1 VGEELAAMPE
11 VAEASGMLQGWS
23 QTEGE
28 PFFFVF
34 GYPTD
39 SFILQRFRLKAG
51 VSLDSRE
58 LHSLRGRPV
67 LLGSAAAEVL
77 DKTVGDSLRL
87 SGSIFRVVGIF
98 ETGQAFED
106 SGAVMELSDAQALVG
121 KSRQVNLFY
130 IRLKDPDLQE
140 RFRARVERQYK
151 ELSLSGAQ
159 DYANR
164 QSMVQALNAYVWVI
178 GGLAI
183 VLGGIGMMNAQLM
196 AVFERTRE
204 IGVLRAVGWSRWRV
218 LNLILGESLLVCTS
232 GGVLGVGMGWALLN
246 LLSTQTVMMGLMST
260 ELSAGLLLQAA
271 LVVLVLGLLG
281 GLYPAWR
288 AAQLAPVEALR
299 YEGGSSG
306 QRARRLPV
314 GGMAVQS
321 LWQRSM
327 RTLLTLSVIGL
338 TVGSLML
345 LEGVIVGMEA
355 SMNTM
360 VEGAEVMLRQ
370 ADIADTSLSSIEERF
385 GDRLAALPGVQSADG
400 IIFTAIAM
408 PDAGSFFIVFGYQ
421 PNSYAIRR
429 FDMVEGETLSG
440 NRQVILGR
448 MMADAL
454 DKKIGSTID
463 LSGSRFKVIGIYE
476 SKVSWEEMGG
486 VITLRDAQL
495 LAGRPRVVTMYA
507 LTLKDPDQAK
517 AMVARL
523 NADYPEV
530 QASLSTEFAEQ
541 MPDFERSGQMLNG
554 ISALAVLVGGVGV
567 LNTMLMAVF
576 ERTREIGVLRSMG
589 WRRRGV
595 LSMILQEAL
604 LLGLIGGVSG
614 IGIAIAMT
622 AGLRT
627 IPVWGTIVEPAWEWQ
642 VMLRAMLTALIL
654 GLVGGLY
661 PAYRATRLQPVE
673 ALRYE

>member
-1 VGEELAAMPE
+1 
-11 VAEASGMLQGWS
+11 
-23 QTEGE
+23 
-28 PFFFVF
+28 
-34 GYPTD
+34 
-39 SFILQRFRLKAG
+39 
-51 VSLDSRE
+51 
-58 LHSLRGRPV
+58 
-67 LLGSAAAEVL
+67 
-77 DKTVGDSLRL
+77 
-87 SGSIFRVVGIF
+87 
-98 ETGQAFED
+98 
-106 SGAVMELSDAQALVG
+106 
-121 KSRQVNLFY
+121 
-130 IRLKDPDLQE
+130 
-140 RFRARVERQYK
+140 
-151 ELSLSGAQ
+151 
-159 DYANR
+159 
-164 QSMVQALNAYVWVI
+164 
-178 GGLAI
+178 
-183 VLGGIGMMNAQLM
+183 
-196 AVFERTRE
+196 
-204 IGVLRAVGWSRWRV
+204 
-218 LNLILGESLLVCTS
+218 
-232 GGVLGVGMGWALLN
+232 
-246 LLSTQTVMMGLMST
+246 
-260 ELSAGLLLQAA
+260 
-271 LVVLVLGLLG
+271 
-281 GLYPAWR
+281 
-288 AAQLAPVEALR
+288 
-299 YEGGSSG
+299 
-306 QRARRLPV
+306 
-314 GGMAVQS
+314 
-321 LWQRSM
+321 
-327 RTLLTLSVIGL
+327 
-338 TVGSLML
+338 ML